1 MTPAVASPGRERF
14 PWAFV
19 ALVCLGIYGVLF
31 VVGANLGLAWRYLDA
46 DDSLRLVQVRDLLA
60 GQSWFDLHQYR
71 IDPPQS
77 PLMHWSRI
85 VDAPLAGSI
94 LLLSPLLGRA
104 SAETAAAILIPL
116 LTLAAIVF
124 PVTGMAFRLFGRR
137 AALFASFLCATA
149 SLAMVQVRP
158 MRIDH
163 HGWQIVAVLVATSAL
178 LSASRARGGWIAGL
192 ALATGLSIS
201 LEVLPFAAAFA
212 AMLALRWLADREE
225 RWWLVHFLAA
235 LATGL
240 VALTLLTRGFGDGV
254 IYCDVVGPP
263 HLVFLA
269 CIALAAALIA
279 RARALSTVAAIGL
292 LGLAGAV
299 GLGMFV
305 AIAPRCAGS
314 PFASLDPLVQ
324 HYWYVRVL
332 EGVPIWR
339 QDMPDALGPLLQALV
354 ALGALVALWRRTAG
368 AERRFWLSYGL
379 LFCASLAVGLL
390 VWRSMAFTGALSVLP
405 LAWLAERLIE
415 QAKARR
421 GAPQATLWQAAIG
434 LGGLLLLMPFVVV
447 GLAEMFVPAHAETVE
462 PPALRCDADE
472 NARLLDALPPTIVF
486 APLDI
491 GPDILLNTRDSVVA
505 TGHHRAQMAMRDV
518 IRAFL
523 APPEEAHSIIA
534 AHHAGLV
541 AICTDLP
548 ETARYASDAPNGLAA
563 ELMRGEAPRWLQRV
577 DVGGP
582 VSFRVWR
589 VVD

>member
-1 MTPAVASPGRERF
+1 MTPEVASPGRGRF
-14 PWAFV
+14 PWGLI
-19 ALVCLGIYGVLF
+19 ALICVGIYAVLF
-31 VVGANLGLAWRYLDA
+31 MVGANRGLAWRYLDA

-85 VDAPLAGSI
+85 VDAPLAATI
-94 LLLSPLLGRA
+94 LLLSPVLGRA

-116 LTLAAIVF
+116 LTLAAIVL
-124 PVTGMAFRLFGRR
+124 PVTTMAFRLFGRR
-137 AALFASFLCATA
+137 AALLAGLLCATA

-163 HGWQIVAVLVATSAL
+163 HGWQIVAVLVATSTL
-178 LSASRARGGWIAGL
+178 LSASRARGGWIAGV

-212 AMLALRWLADREE
+212 GVLALRWLADREE

-235 LATGL
+235 LASGL
-240 VALTLLTRGFGDGV
+240 VVLTLLTRGFGDGV
-254 IYCDVVGPP
+254 VYCDVIGPP
-263 HLVFLA
+263 HLAFLVG
-269 CIALAAALIA
+269 IALAAALIA
-279 RARALSTVAAIGL
+279 RACSLSTVAAIGW

-305 AIAPRCAGS
+305 AIAPQCAGG

-324 HYWYVRVL
+324 HYWYANVL
-332 EGVPIWR
+332 EGVPIWK
-339 QDMPDALGPLLQALV
+339 QEMPDALGPFLQALA
-354 ALGALVALWRRTAG
+354 ALGALVALWRRAAG
-368 AERRFWLSYGL
+368 TERRFWLSYGL
-379 LFCASLAVGLL
+379 LFCASLAVGVM

-421 GAPQATLWQAAIG
+421 GEPQAALRQAAIG
-434 LGGLLLLMPFVVV
+434 LGGLLLLMPVV
-447 GLAEMFVPAHAETVE
+447 GVALAEMFIPAHAGTAT
-462 PPALRCDADE
+462 PPALRCDSDQ
-472 NARLLDALPPTIVF
+472 NAGLLNALPPTIVF

-491 GPDILLNTRDSVVA
+491 GPDILVNTRDSVVA
-505 TGHHRAQMAMRDV
+505 TAHHRARIAMRDV

-523 APPEEAHSIIA
+523 ATPEDAHSIVT

-541 AICTDLP
+541 AICTDLA
-548 ETARYASDAPNGLAA
+548 ETARYAADAPQGLAA
-563 ELMRGEAPRWLQRV
+563 ELMRGKPPAWLQRV